1 MGDSA
6 AAAAAEATS
15 NKFTCVMLLAV
26 HGVVFLDD
34 NPSQDLHPFDL
45 KDIGIGTI
53 SGSRSSEKSHAS
65 VVSFVSPSNLGY
77 TNGISS
83 DDRFPNHVQRFIDS
97 SITRDPAMDAD
108 KISLNFNLYDSE
120 LYEFF
125 GRKLERSRKDTE
137 PKATA
142 KAFVDNGSKRDV
154 SITKQMLAISDI
166 DMRYHDTNGRMQT
179 TRSALELRW
188 KPHNFC
194 IREKLYCPGVNANQ
208 CCLYFPDIDRD
219 LHDRLRLRLGLFR
232 NQQNEGLPLSSNLR
246 LQFDS
251 DTKCVLTIIFEC
263 DSAGDIMNKLWQ
275 YISLDIFFLNVK
287 NLLFEIFNGVDGFNV
302 EYLMSRTCVVD
313 AACSNFSVP
322 GKKASIIS
330 FKRDTTSG
338 QRVSALIDVH
348 TPSEHPRGFWEYWS
362 LHDPAEAAKRVAA
375 AARTTGKPADSNHR
389 IVNIPRELEDF
400 VPACL
405 TCIGSTI
412 KEIQPIFDELGNV
425 VRVGYTYSDGKTEEK
440 VYIPSERLDQSTES
454 TEAVYGSTEREDFNV
469 GDGSRILSTSVERTS
484 DMESGGRR
492 RWRRTLNKKCM
503 KKCKTKRLRRRC
515 KMTRK
520 NAVKSRGRRTCVR
533 RL

>member
-26 HGVVFLDD
+26 HGVVFLYDK
-34 NPSQDLHPFDL
+34 PSQDLHPLDL
-45 KDIGIGTI
+45 KDIGIDI
-53 SGSRSSEKSHAS
+53 RSGSRSSDESHAS

-83 DDRFPNHVQRFIDS
+83 DDGFPNHVQRFIDS
-97 SITRDPAMDAD
+97 ITRDPAIDAD

-125 GRKLERSRKDTE
+125 GKKLERSRNDTE

-142 KAFVDNGSKRDV
+142 KAFVDNGGRERNV

-194 IREKLYCPGVNANQ
+194 IKEKLYCPGVNANQ
-208 CCLYFPDIDRD
+208 CCLYFPDIDPD
-219 LHDRLRLRLGLFR
+219 LHDLLRIRLPLFR
-232 NQQNEGLPLSSNLR
+232 NQQYKGLKLSPNLR

-251 DTKCVLTIIFEC
+251 DTECVLTIIFEC
-263 DSAGDIMNKLWQ
+263 DSAGDIKNDSWK
-275 YISLDIFFLNVK
+275 YNSLDIFVLNVK
-287 NLLFEIFNGVDGFNV
+287 NLLYEIFKEVHGFNADL
-302 EYLMSRTCVVD
+302 LMSSTCVVD

-330 FKRDTTSG
+330 FKRDEKSG

-348 TPSEHPRGFWEYWS
+348 TPSEHPGGFWEYWI
-362 LHDPAEAAKRVAA
+362 LRDQAEAAKRAAA
-375 AARTTGKPADSNHR
+375 AARMTGKPAESNHR
-389 IVNIPRELEDF
+389 VVNIPRELDDF

-425 VRVGYTYSDGKTEEK
+425 VRVGYTYFDG
-440 VYIPSERLDQSTES
+440 
-454 TEAVYGSTEREDFNV
+454 ED
-469 GDGSRILSTSVERTS
+469 
-484 DMESGGRR
+484 GRKGLYAR
-492 RWRRTLNKKCM
+492 
-503 KKCKTKRLRRRC
+503 
-515 KMTRK
+515 
-520 NAVKSRGRRTCVR
+520 
-533 RL
+533 